1 MRIVVMSDSHGRI
14 DRVRQVIAQQPD
26 AELFIFLGDGTRD
39 FHAAMRGIPKEDWCV
54 CGNSDFGSDDEYI
67 LISYVKDV
75 KFYCTHG
82 HQWGVKYDM
91 TELLDEAKKKEIN
104 VLLFGHTHQAYYEYR
119 DGIHIRI
126 RAVWAVRVVRSI
138 RPTALSIS
146 TARVLYAP
154 ICGWMTRQNRSQW
167 SKNQRRSE

>member
-119 DGIHIRI
+119 DGIHIMNPGSLGSPRGPI
-126 RAVWAVRVVRSI
+126 YPTYGVIDIHGKSVVCTHLRLDD
-138 RPTALSIS
+138 P
-146 TARVLYAP
+146 P
-154 ICGWMTRQNRSQW
+154 KQEPM
-167 SKNQRRSE
+167 E